1 MKMGDAL
8 SLIEGDSRELPH
20 EAVALIAA
28 TATAKRPRRKKAAK
42 YRRETTY
49 KTREQ
54 ICRDVLE
61 TATRLEWP
69 SVRPKWLIGEHGRSL
84 EIDCFCERLST
95 ALECNGTYH
104 SRRLFWQTGAQFE
117 QTRRNDTIKARLLQK
132 LGFLLIIVPS
142 REQLGDHAIP
152 KFIIEQLATH
162 RVYHRKAIVLPV

>member
-8 SLIEGDSRELPH
+8 SVLEDSRELPH

-28 TATAKRPRRKKAAK
+28 TATAKKPRRKKPGK
-42 YRRETTY
+42 YRRETSY
-49 KTREQ
+49 KTREA

-84 EIDCFCERLST
+84 EVDCFCERLST
-95 ALECNGTYH
+95 AVECNGTYH
-104 SRRLFWQTGAQFE
+104 SRRLYWQTDAQFQ
-117 QTRRNDTIKARLLQK
+117 QTRRNDMIKSRLLQK

-152 KFIIEQLATH
+152 QFIIEQLAMH